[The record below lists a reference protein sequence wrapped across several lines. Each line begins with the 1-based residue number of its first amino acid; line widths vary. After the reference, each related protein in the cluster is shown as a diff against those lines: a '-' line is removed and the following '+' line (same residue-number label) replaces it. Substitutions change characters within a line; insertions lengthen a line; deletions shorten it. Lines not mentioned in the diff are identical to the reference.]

1 MEYLKK
7 YGVTEEQIHKIEDK
21 YNEGILDFIKENEEF
36 VEDTIKYLYS
46 ENIKCIYLLMINNI
60 RIFLETQITLQ
71 RKIEEMK
78 RNGLKTKQIQ
88 MKLLEERQRLKSKY
102 FQKLKDIIKYRHCGH
117 TKKLFY
123 YILEFFV
130 TLKYI
135 Y

>member
-88 MKLLEERQRLKSKY
+88 MKLLEER
-102 FQKLKDIIKYRHCGH
+102 
-117 TKKLFY
+117 
-123 YILEFFV
+123 
-130 TLKYI
+130 
-135 Y
+135 